1 MDAKIKCLSDD
12 DKGFTKGELYPV
24 LTFGESVAL
33 LRNDTGSVVGVTYA
47 QINGEL
53 WELQPLDDDKAA
65 DKPKPDMVQHEP
77 FTQIPAATT
86 LVSDY
91 SQSANNTDVTE

>member
-53 WELQPLDDDKAA
+53 WELQPLDDDRAA
-65 DKPKPDMVQHEP
+65 DKPKPVTSAP
-77 FTQIPAATT
+77 T

-91 SQSANNTDVTE
+91 SPSDDDTDVTK